1 MILCEKFWIFSP
13 NFWVIKW
20 YLINK
25 LLHSISVFVNGY
37 YLWLLLNLLNLSWSR
52 LDILIYFCLKI
63 SFFFTKID
71 FPDFFLIFIMN
82 FSKNVYLD
90 FSCILW
96 DSCKWNESPVIWLRG
111 WVLVQWFTRWWS
123 RSVYLNTKS
132 IGFTRSECA
141 LGCEKHIF
149 HA

>member
-1 MILCEKFWIFSP
+1 MRKNLHFFQSDKIVPDKQVVAFYFRVRQRLLSVVVVEFVESELVSVGYFDLFLSKNFVFLYENRFS
-13 NFWVIKW
+13 
-20 YLINK
+20 
-25 LLHSISVFVNGY
+25 G
-37 YLWLLLNLLNLSWSR
+37 
-52 LDILIYFCLKI
+52 
-63 SFFFTKID
+63 
-71 FPDFFLIFIMN
+71 FFLIFFMN